1 MKQAVF
7 QKMQLGS
14 FIIGQIGKTAFTAE
28 FLAVANTLD
37 GGSAH
42 SYMCVCMVY
51 SFMDEKK

>member
-14 FIIGQIGKTAFTAE
+14 FIIGQIGKIAFTAE